1 MKIKLYHIDRA
12 GLLKEN
18 DEIEPIKDI
27 QIRQPHLLKECENL
41 IKKIYPEGLSFHGRR
56 YF

>member
-27 QIRQPHLLKECENL
+27 QIRQLLMS
-41 IKKIYPEGLSFHGRR
+41 I
-56 YF
+56 